1 MKTEM
6 PNQVNDD
13 TVYTLTG
20 ADIKEVAKLL
30 RDKVNDRDRQS
41 GKYHKGCAESVY
53 NTTISAIKKVAV
65 KNENTK
71 RKYCQC
77 LP

>member
-13 TVYTLTG
+13 AVYTLTG

-30 RDKVNDRDRQS
+30 RDKVNDRSSRL
-41 GKYHKGCAESVY
+41 GGYHKGYAESVY

-65 KNENTK
+65 KNEK
-71 RKYCQC
+71 
-77 LP
+77 